1 MDHPQDGFVMGKHLV
16 LLGSPLYKEENV
28 VELAF

>member
-1 MDHPQDGFVMGKHLV
+1 MARPNDVFVVRKHLV
-16 LLGSPLYKEENV
+16 LLGSPLYKEENI